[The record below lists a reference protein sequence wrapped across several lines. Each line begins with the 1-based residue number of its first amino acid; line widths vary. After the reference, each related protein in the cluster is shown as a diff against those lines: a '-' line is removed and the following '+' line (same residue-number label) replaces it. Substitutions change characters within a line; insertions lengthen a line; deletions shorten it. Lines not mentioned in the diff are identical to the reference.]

1 MTDTYEELAKRVH
14 DLEEIVS
21 YRSGILNP
29 RKTRTVKDLEE
40 YEAFTLEHHP
50 GSFNYVYREP
60 ISLCGT
66 IDPLQA
72 LTDVLVRFN
81 VSLVRQDD
89 SLFLIPDGKVVS

>member
-21 YRSGILNP
+21 YRS
-29 RKTRTVKDLEE
+29 RKTRTLKDLDE
-40 YEAFTLEHHP
+40 YEAFTLEHYP